1 MDFYSRFLRPI
12 FFSLDPEEAHDA
24 VLAMLETASELS
36 LGPGLIRLTAGKALP
51 PSPRT
56 VAGITF
62 PNPVGL
68 AAGMDKNALSLPAWE
83 ALGFGFAEIGTVTAL
98 PQPGNPKPRLFRYP
112 HQQALINRFGF
123 NNEGCEAVA
132 ARLEGLHASGR
143 WPRIPVGI
151 NIGKS
156 KVTPAEKAHEDYLV
170 SYKRFHALGDYVVI
184 NVSSPNTP
192 GLRDLQ
198 STEALGKIIRTLRD
212 WEGSSRR
219 PLFVK
224 VAPDLAEEDL
234 VAIVRLAE
242 SEQLSGLIATNTT
255 LDHSSLPGPT
265 SSRSTPP
272 SSTKAPECFE
282 HCQPQYS
289 LLSGGS
295 ASRERSQTASLA
307 RASRVGGT
315 CTFGHRR
322 IRRDKTAMGIAAVF
336 PPWPTEKFPPTRL
349 SRIFRLSLRSAVP
362 FHFIIHHSSFIIF
375 LPCPPLPTRPS
386 FSDTLQIPTT
396 PSCSTP
402 WRRRRST

>member
-1 MDFYSRFLRPI
+1 MDVYTRLLRPI
-12 FFSLDPEEAHDA
+12 FFALDPEEAHDA
-24 VLAMLETASELS
+24 VLAMLENGSQW
-36 LGPGLIRLTAGKALP
+36 PGLISLFAGKKVP
-51 PSPRT
+51 VTPRT

-68 AAGMDKNALSLPAWE
+68 AAGMDKNALALPAWE

-132 ARLEGLHASGR
+132 ARLEGLHAAGR

-156 KVTPAEKAHEDYLV
+156 KVTSAEEAHNDYLL
-170 SYKRFHALGDYVVI
+170 SYKRFHGLGDYVVI

-212 WEGSSRR
+212 WEGSSKR

-242 SEQLSGLIATNTT
+242 QEKLAGIIATNTT
-255 LDHSSLPGPT
+255 LDHSSIPASQDQTGG
-265 SSRSTPP
+265 
-272 SSTKAPECFE
+272 
-282 HCQPQYS
+282 
-289 LLSGGS
+289 LSGVPV
-295 ASRERSQTASLA
+295 RSGSLA
-307 RASRVGGT
+307 ALRTIRGHTNLPVIACGGI
-315 CTFGHRR
+315 G
-322 IRRDKTAMGIAAVF
+322 DAESAK
-336 PPWPTEKFPPTRL
+336 ERL
-349 SRIFRLSLRSAVP
+349 DAGADLLQIYT
-362 FHFIIHHSSFIIF
+362 SFIYEGPGVLRRLASAYG
-375 LPCPPLPTRPS
+375 LPNSL
-386 FSDTLQIPTT
+386 IA
-396 PSCSTP
+396 
-402 WRRRRST
+402 

>member
-1 MDFYSRFLRPI
+1 MDVYSRLLRPI

-24 VLAMLETASELS
+24 VLAMLHA
-36 LGPGLIRLTAGKALP
+36 GGQWPGLIRLTAGKSVPTA
-51 PSPRT
+51 PRA

-68 AAGMDKNALSLPAWE
+68 AAGMDKNAVALPAWE

-156 KVTPAEKAHEDYLV
+156 KVTAAENAHLDYLV
-170 SYKRFHALGDYVVI
+170 SYKRFQGLGDYVVV

-198 STEALGKIIRTLRD
+198 STESLGKIIRTLRD
-212 WEGSSRR
+212 WEGSSER

-234 VAIVRLAE
+234 VAIVELAWRE
-242 SEQLSGLIATNTT
+242 KLAGIIATNTT
-255 LDHSSLPGPT
+255 LDHSSIPPGKDET
-265 SSRSTPP
+265 GG
-272 SSTKAPECFE
+272 
-282 HCQPQYS
+282 
-289 LLSGGS
+289 LSGDPVRARSLAALRTIRRHTNLPVIASGGISDAGS
-295 ASRERSQTASLA
+295 AKERLDAGADLLQVYTAFIYQGPGLLRRLA
-307 RASRVGGT
+307 
-315 CTFGHRR
+315 
-322 IRRDKTAMGIAAVF
+322 
-336 PPWPTEKFPPTRL
+336 
-349 SRIFRLSLRSAVP
+349 SA
-362 FHFIIHHSSFIIF
+362 F
-375 LPCPPLPTRPS
+375 
-386 FSDTLQIPTT
+386 
-396 PSCSTP
+396 
-402 WRRRRST
+402 

>member
-1 MDFYSRFLRPI
+1 MDVYTRLLRPI

-24 VLAMLETASELS
+24 VLAMLEAGSHWPS
-36 LGPGLIRLTAGKALP
+36 LIKLTAGKAVP
-51 PSPRT
+51 PRPRT

-68 AAGMDKNALSLPAWE
+68 AAGMDKNALALPAWE

-132 ARLEGLHASGR
+132 SRLEGLHASGR

-156 KVTPAEKAHEDYLV
+156 KVTPSEDAHNDYLL
-170 SYKRFHALGDYVVI
+170 SYKRFHGLGDYVVI

-212 WEGSSRR
+212 WEGSSTR

-234 VAIVRLAE
+234 ISIVQLAE
-242 SEQLSGLIATNTT
+242 QEKLAGLIVTNTS
-255 LDHSSLPGPT
+255 LDHSSIPAGQDQT
-265 SSRSTPP
+265 GG
-272 SSTKAPECFE
+272 
-282 HCQPQYS
+282 
-289 LLSGGS
+289 LSGVPIR
-295 ASRERSQTASLA
+295 ARSLA
-307 RASRVGGT
+307 ALHT
-315 CTFGHRR
+315 
-322 IRRDKTAMGIAAVF
+322 IRRHTDLSVIACGGIADAESAKERLDAGSDLLQIYTSFIYQGPNVLR
-336 PPWPTEKFPPTRL
+336 RL
-349 SRIFRLSLRSAVP
+349 SQV
-362 FHFIIHHSSFIIF
+362 
-375 LPCPPLPTRPS
+375 
-386 FSDTLQIPTT
+386 
-396 PSCSTP
+396 
-402 WRRRRST
+402 

>member
-36 LGPGLIRLTAGKALP
+36 LGQGLIRLTAGKALP

-68 AAGMDKNALSLPAWE
+68 AAGMDKNALALPAWE

-112 HQQALINRFGF
+112 QQQALINRLGF
-123 NNEGCEAVA
+123 NNDGVEAVA
-132 ARLEGLHASGR
+132 TRLEGLHASGR

-234 VAIVRLAE
+234 IAIVRLAE

-255 LDHSSLPGPT
+255 LDHSSIP
-265 SSRSTPP
+265 
-272 SSTKAPECFE
+272 APED
-282 HCQPQYS
+282 QTGG
-289 LLSGGS
+289 LSGEPVRARSLNALQVIRRHTKLPVIACGGIGDAASARERFDAGADLLQIYTSFIYQGPGLLRKLS
-295 ASRERSQTASLA
+295 AS
-307 RASRVGGT
+307 
-315 CTFGHRR
+315 F
-322 IRRDKTAMGIAAVF
+322 
-336 PPWPTEKFPPTRL
+336 
-349 SRIFRLSLRSAVP
+349 
-362 FHFIIHHSSFIIF
+362 
-375 LPCPPLPTRPS
+375 
-386 FSDTLQIPTT
+386 
-396 PSCSTP
+396 
-402 WRRRRST
+402 